1 MPGIFTPL
9 WKRRVRPVLQSESS
23 ECALACLAM
32 VADFH
37 GDQCGLSTLRQRFPG
52 SARGIGL
59 PNLLAFADAL
69 GFSARA
75 LRTSLAELRSL
86 PLPCILHWN
95 FNHFV
100 VLESITNKGA
110 TICDPAFGRR
120 HLEHAELS
128 KAYTGVAV
136 ELETHARFRRSEKP
150 QSLRLLDLLRAAR
163 TLLRPLARVLV
174 MSFVLQ
180 LIALLLPLYSQ
191 WVIDEVVVRGDHK
204 LMDLLLIGFSVLTV
218 FGATLKVLRGWLLQS
233 LGAQLRFA
241 WQGGLQEH
249 LLRLPLDWFQKRST
263 GGIQSRFNSMQSI
276 QQTLTQSAPEIL
288 VDGVLALSI
297 LFVIVIYAPK
307 LSVLTLGFVAIY
319 ALVRVAMMPML
330 HAKTQAAIAS
340 DAAAQTHFLE
350 STRAALTIK
359 SLGAEALRSRGYRNV
374 LAQAINAG
382 LATGRLVVL
391 QGGLNQLVFGMQNL
405 FVIWLAAEK
414 IIAGTLTV
422 GMLIAFLAYQSQ
434 FVQRAAALV
443 DRLLEIRLLRVHLQ
457 RVADVALSEPE
468 NEASGALVLSVHSRP
483 RSGPA
488 QLQLDQLWFRYG
500 STEPYIIRGLTF
512 SIAPAEHV
520 ALSGPSGCGKT
531 SLLKLMMGL
540 IAPERGTVLC
550 DGRELRG
557 GARLQYRQEIA
568 AVMQDDHLLSG
579 SILDNICGFSDS
591 PKRDWAR
598 QCSQYAAIEA
608 SIDAMPMGF
617 ETSVGDLGSALSG
630 GQVQRL
636 LLARALYRKP
646 RLLFLDEASS
656 HLDGKAQASIFE
668 ALRQLPI
675 SIVSI
680 AHRQETL
687 AFADR
692 VVSLPELQQR

>member
-1 MPGIFTPL
+1 MSSILSPL

-32 VADFH
+32 VADYH
-37 GDQCGLSTLRQRFPG
+37 GDQRGLSVLRQRFPG

-59 PNLLAFADAL
+59 PNLLALADSL
-69 GFSARA
+69 GLSARA
-75 LRTSLAELRSL
+75 LRTSLAELGSL
-86 PLPCILHWN
+86 QLPCILHWN
-95 FNHFV
+95 FSHFV
-100 VLESITNKGA
+100 VLESVTNKGA
-110 TICDPAFGRR
+110 TICDPAYGRR
-120 HLEHAELS
+120 HLQQTEVS

-136 ELETHARFRRSEKP
+136 ELATHTRFRQSEKP

-163 TLLRPLARVLV
+163 TLLRPLARVLI

-204 LMDLLLIGFSVLTV
+204 LMDLLLIGFSVLTL
-218 FGATLKVLRGWLLQS
+218 FGATLNVLRGWLLQS
-233 LGAQLRFA
+233 LGAQLRYA

-249 LLRLPLDWFQKRST
+249 LLRLPLDWFQKRSA
-263 GGIQSRFNSMQSI
+263 GGIQSRFNSMRSI
-276 QQTLTQSAPEIL
+276 QQSLTQSAPEIL

-297 LFVIVIYAPK
+297 LFVIVVYAPN
-307 LSVLTLGFVAIY
+307 LSVLTFGFVGIY
-319 ALVRVAMMPML
+319 ALVRIAMMPLL
-330 HAKTQAAIAS
+330 HARTQAAIAS
-340 DAAAQTHFLE
+340 DAAAETHFLE

-374 LAQAINAG
+374 LVHAINAG

-405 FVIWLAAEK
+405 LVIWIAAEQ

-434 FVQRAAALV
+434 FVQRATALV
-443 DRLLEIRLLRVHLQ
+443 DRLLELRLLRVHLQ

-468 NEASGALVLSVHSRP
+468 TDATGNFSLGLRPRP

-488 QLQLDQLWFRYG
+488 QLQLDKLWFRYG
-500 STEPYIIRGLTF
+500 STEPYVIRELTLCV
-512 SIAPAEHV
+512 APGEHV

-540 IAPERGTVLC
+540 ITPERGTVLC

-557 GARLQYRQEIA
+557 AARLQCRQEIA

-579 SILDNICGFSDS
+579 SILDNICGLSDS
-591 PKRDWAR
+591 PERDWAR
-598 QCSQYAAIEA
+598 RCAQFAAIEA

-617 ETSVGDLGSALSG
+617 ETPVGDLGSALSG

-656 HLDGKAQASIFE
+656 HLDGKAQALIFE
-668 ALRQLPI
+668 SLRKFPM

-692 VVSLPELQQR
+692 VVSLPELQRL